1 MPGSAL
7 CPDQPRAR
15 ISLVPG
21 SACPDQP
28 CAPLNTIAR
37 LDSRTLTHD
46 NYTPMAPIDEAVKDL
61 KSREE
66 GEQFFLR
73 EITNKYSM

>member
-1 MPGSAL
+1 MPVAAQRLYRHQGL
-7 CPDQPRAR
+7 LTCP
-15 ISLVPG
+15 LG
-21 SACPDQP
+21 LCPDQP